1 MKEDDI
7 DSMFFATN
15 LNILIPISLRQD
27 GLNCE
32 DLKLI

>member
-15 LNILIPISLRQD
+15 LNILIPISLRPD
-27 GLNCE
+27 GLNFG